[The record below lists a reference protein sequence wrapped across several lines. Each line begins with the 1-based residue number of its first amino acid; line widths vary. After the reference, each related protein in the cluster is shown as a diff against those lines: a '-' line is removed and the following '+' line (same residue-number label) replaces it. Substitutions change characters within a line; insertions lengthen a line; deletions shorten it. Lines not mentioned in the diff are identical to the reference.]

1 MDGRELTAAKHTL
14 TILRGTQL
22 PFPFPSP
29 LHRYDLMIL
38 KAADLKGE
46 TDFPLYCKRNS
57 ETTAKYKPMGKV
69 LDPNCDAVKE
79 EKKQEEW
86 EEESGEEEEMPE
98 GGEEDASS

>member
-46 TDFPLYCKRNS
+46 TDFPLYCKQNS

-69 LDPNCDAVKE
+69 LDPNCDAVLE
-79 EKKQEEW
+79 EKKQVRLQ
-86 EEESGEEEEMPE
+86 
-98 GGEEDASS
+98 SSVAQRSVANMHPCHGR